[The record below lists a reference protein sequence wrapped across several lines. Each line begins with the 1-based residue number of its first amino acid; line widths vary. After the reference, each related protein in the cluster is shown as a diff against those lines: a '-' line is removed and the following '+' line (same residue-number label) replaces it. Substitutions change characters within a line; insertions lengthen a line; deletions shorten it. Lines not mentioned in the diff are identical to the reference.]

1 MGDFCILL
9 ILCALRQKAPQ
20 KAAKK
25 PHFGPIFRKN
35 QGLRSS
41 ETSHRSQNP
50 SHGSPFPWDVSV
62 SGPIF
67 ASKSS
72 LSALKRP
79 PTDVAIFWKIE
90 APSQRSGSHFR
101 AKRSPGRCR
110 SVARPSTPAAGRPGP
125 HHRAPRALSPATS
138 HRKHSFFGQKAL
150 SFAISV
156 LQNHTKKQFFLQ
168 KPTSKPR
175 KGRNNPYLL
184 AHRNFLF
191 LHLQMK
197 YHGEKAKQTRFT
209 QPRRNLTSKR
219 HCE

>member
-9 ILCALRQKAPQ
+9 ILCALRPKAPQ

-62 SGPIF
+62 RRSHFCLEKLPVR
-67 ASKSS
+67 SKTP
-72 LSALKRP
+72 ADRCRN
-79 PTDVAIFWKIE
+79 FWKIE

-138 HRKHSFFGQKAL
+138 HRKHPFFGQKRPAFYHL
-150 SFAISV
+150 RLAKSY
-156 LQNHTKKQFFLQ
+156 KKTVFL
-168 KPTSKPR
+168 
-175 KGRNNPYLL
+175 
-184 AHRNFLF
+184 
-191 LHLQMK
+191 
-197 YHGEKAKQTRFT
+197 AKTD
-209 QPRRNLTSKR
+209 
-219 HCE
+219 E